1 MGVMPTSPAT
11 RRIVTA
17 SAPSLSSRRREAVAI
32 LRVVGRAIMYTVY
45 TCERAKSKLISGRA
59 AALHSH
65 QFWDFSCRSFSRDA
79 KGTLFLFLFI
89 SVNLL
94 DGSESAGSASCE
106 NG

>member
-1 MGVMPTSPAT
+1 MGVMPTSPAI

-45 TCERAKSKLISGRA
+45 TSERAKSKLISGRA
-59 AALHSH
+59 AALHS